1 MNVLILFNSRQGH
14 TRAAAEAM
22 LEAVR
27 GQGHDATIKAVS
39 QVRASDIEQADL
51 LFVGTWVEGFILF
64 GTKPAKAALWVPALP
79 SLQGKP
85 AAIFCTYLFHPRS
98 SLKMLGAML
107 EGRGATIVGQQAFRR
122 NRAVQGAAP
131 FVQHVLRSFK
141 QRAA

>member
-51 LFVGTWVEGFILF
+51 LFIGTWVEGFILF

-85 AAIFCTYLFHPRS
+85 VAIFCTYLFHPRS

-122 NRAVQGAAP
+122 NRAVQDTAP
-131 FVQHVLRSFK
+131 FVEYVLQSFK